1 MDRDLSDSFARLL
14 RYPGEGRMPLVVVAL
29 AIAAALPLWIAA
41 AALLARMGGI
51 DQRWLVSAA
60 LAWSALLVAFAAGIR
75 AGVALGPIGAARRGR
90 EMLVAAC
97 FVLIAAAIF
106 FAPPV
111 VGFSL
116 ALASVL
122 MQALW
127 DVTAGDGGRVPGWW
141 VRARLVAA
149 TLLVLPLLGLLVRVS
164 LAGP

>member
-1 MDRDLSDSFARLL
+1 MSEPFTRLL
-14 RYPGEGRMPLVVVAL
+14 QYPGEGRMPLVVAAL

-41 AALLARMGGI
+41 IVLLARAGGI

-60 LAWSALLVAFAAGIR
+60 LSWSALLVAFSAGIR

-90 EMLVAAC
+90 ELLAAAG
-97 FVLIAAAIF
+97 FVVVAAAIF

-116 ALASVL
+116 ALASFL
-122 MQALW
+122 LQALW
-127 DVTAGDGGRVPGWW
+127 EVTAGDEGRVPRWW
-141 VRARLVAA
+141 VRARLIAA
-149 TLLVLPLLGLLVRVS
+149 TLLVLPVLALLVRVS

>member
-1 MDRDLSDSFARLL
+1 MSHPFTRLL
-14 RYPGEGRMPLVVVAL
+14 DYPGEGRMPLVVVAL
-29 AIAAALPLWIAA
+29 AIVAALPLWIAA
-41 AALLARMGGI
+41 VVLLAPIEGI
-51 DQRWLVSAA
+51 DRPWLVSAA
-60 LAWSALLVAFAAGIR
+60 LAWAALLVAFAAGIR

-90 EMLVAAC
+90 EFLAAAG
-97 FVLIAAAIF
+97 FVFIAAAVF

-127 DVTAGDGGRVPGWW
+127 DVTAGDEGRVPGWW
-141 VRARLVAA
+141 ARARLIAA
-149 TLLVLPLLGLLVRVS
+149 ALLVFPLLGLLVRVS